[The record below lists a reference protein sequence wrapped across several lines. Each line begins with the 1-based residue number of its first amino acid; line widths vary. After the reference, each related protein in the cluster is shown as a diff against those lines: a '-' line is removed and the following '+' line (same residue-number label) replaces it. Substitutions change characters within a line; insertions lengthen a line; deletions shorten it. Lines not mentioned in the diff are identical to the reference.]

1 MLSGFQIEKETGKNI
16 DPVLF
21 YIIILLLGTGLTF
34 LFSSSYPNALR
45 LGKSPEFFL
54 KRQLLMVGAGIIGAV
69 FFAGIPVE
77 KIRKSIPVFL
87 IVSLL
92 LSLAVLAV
100 GRNIQGARRWLVIAG
115 HSFQPSELVKISVI
129 LYVAGVLS
137 KKYDSIDKLYT
148 VSHPAVVVAG
158 FALLIFGQND
168 FSTAIFIIF
177 VGCAMFF
184 IAGVKIRYFF
194 SAFIAV
200 VPFLLILIM
209 SKEHR
214 VKRLIAF
221 INPEKDPAGVGY
233 QMIKAK
239 AALVSGGLWGSG
251 IGNSV
256 KKFGTLPEAHSDFIF
271 AVVGE
276 ETGFI
281 GVFIIIILFTVFA
294 VRGYAVSLERGRK
307 GDYFSSLLGF
317 GITTCIFYQALMNMA
332 VVSGVVPATGIPLPF
347 FSHGG
352 SSMLVTLLMCGMLL
366 NISKNYN
373 NKKDVYNE

>member
-1 MLSGFQIEKETGKNI
+1 MHSGFQVEKEPGKKI

-21 YIIILLLGTGLTF
+21 YIILLLLGTGLTF
-34 LFSSSYPNALR
+34 LFSSSYPNAMR
-45 LGKSPEFFL
+45 LGKAPEYFL
-54 KRQLLMVGAGIIGAV
+54 KRQLFMAGAGILGAV
-69 FFAGIPVE
+69 FFAAVSID
-77 KIRKSIPVFL
+77 KIKKSIPLFL
-87 IVSLL
+87 IASLI
-92 LSLAVLAV
+92 LSLAVLTV
-100 GRNIQGARRWLVIAG
+100 GSEIQGAKRWLVFAG

-129 LYVAGVLS
+129 LYIAGVFS
-137 KKYDSIDKLYT
+137 KKYDKIDQLYT
-148 VSHPAVVVAG
+148 VSHPAVVVAA
-158 FALLIFGQND
+158 FALMIFGQND
-168 FSTAIFIIF
+168 FSTAMFLIF
-177 VGCAMFF
+177 VAGAMFF
-184 IAGVKIRYFF
+184 IAGVKLKYFF

-200 VPFLLILIM
+200 IPFMLVLIL

-221 INPEKDPAGVGY
+221 INPERDPAGVGY
-233 QMIKAK
+233 QIIKAK

-251 IGNSV
+251 IGNGV

-294 VRGYAVSLERGRK
+294 VRGYAVSLERAK
-307 GDYFSSLLGF
+307 DGDHFSSLLGF
-317 GITTCIFYQALMNMA
+317 GITTGILYQALMNMA

-366 NISKNYN
+366 NISKNYHE
-373 NKKDVYNE
+373 KKDVYDE